1 MPMDERKKKVLL
13 AIIQDYIATA
23 EPVGSRT
30 IARKYD
36 LGVSPAT
43 IRNEMADLE
52 ELGYIEQPHTSAG
65 RIPSDLGYRYY
76 VDWLME
82 KEKLKPYEEEYIHQV
97 FSQKMEQIEGVIKQA
112 SEILSQ
118 ISNYTAIIL
127 GPQLGKRTFRRIEL
141 LPLVRGKALMITI
154 INSRF
159 IQHHIIDIPES
170 ITNLDLERISM
181 VLNGKLHGYALEQV
195 KKATMK
201 EIYEELARY
210 KNILSNILDMIE
222 HLNYEH
228 STEKVYLGGTLNI
241 FNQPEFKDIDKV
253 KNLLSVLEKDEILI
267 DLLEANDKVG
277 LSIKIGGENK
287 HQGISNCSLI
297 TSTYQVND
305 EIIGSIGILGP
316 TRMPYSKAVSLVEC
330 VTVHLS
336 RALEKLLK

>member
-1 MPMDERKKKVLL
+1 MPMDERKKKVLQ

-97 FSQKMEQIEGVIKQA
+97 FSQKMKEIESVIKQA

-127 GPQLGKRTFRRIEL
+127 GPQLGKRTFQRIEL
-141 LPLVRGKALMITI
+141 LPLVPGKALMITI

-159 IQHHIIDIPES
+159 VRHHIIDIPES
-170 ITNLDLERISM
+170 ITHLDLERISM
-181 VLNGKLHGYALEQV
+181 VFNDKLHGYALEQV
-195 KKATMK
+195 KKETMK
-201 EIYEELARY
+201 EIYEELAHY

-222 HLNYEH
+222 HLNSDH

-253 KNLLSVLEKDEILI
+253 KNLLSVLEKDEVLV
-267 DLLEANDKVG
+267 DLLEANDTVG

-305 EIIGSIGILGP
+305 EIVGSIGILGP

-330 VTVHLS
+330 VTINLT
-336 RALEKLLK
+336 RALEKMLK

>member
-1 MPMDERKKKVLL
+1 
-13 AIIQDYIATA
+13 
-23 EPVGSRT
+23 
-30 IARKYD
+30 
-36 LGVSPAT
+36 
-43 IRNEMADLE
+43 MADLE

-97 FSQKMEQIEGVIKQA
+97 FSQKMQQIESVIRQA

-127 GPQLGKRTFRRIEL
+127 GPQLGKRTFQRIEL
-141 LPLVRGKALMITI
+141 LPLVPGKALMIII

-170 ITNLDLERISM
+170 ITQSDIERISM
-181 VLNGKLHGYALEQV
+181 VLNSKLHGYTLDQV

-201 EIYEELARY
+201 EIYEDLTHY
-210 KNILSNILDMIE
+210 KSILTTILDMIE
-222 HLNYEH
+222 HLN
-228 STEKVYLGGTLNI
+228 TERTTERVYLGGTLNI

-267 DLLEANDKVG
+267 DLLEANDTVG

-287 HQGISNCSLI
+287 YEGINNCSLI
-297 TSTYQVND
+297 TSTYQVSD
-305 EIIGSIGILGP
+305 EIVGSIGILGP

-330 VTVHLS
+330 VTVHLT